1 MRFTIVTTYIAVI
14 LITLLLMTFYT
25 LELLRGSLYDHEYVN
40 MFTKANIISER
51 VSQIWDNDVLVT
63 ADRFNDTVENS
74 LAGTSIRGVI
84 TNTTYNIM
92 YDTNKEAGLLGKV
105 FMRDVLKSA
114 LEGEQTKL
122 TETNETGGKMI
133 SVAVPVE
140 RDNQIIG
147 CVYLVQNFTTIEN
160 TVSATK
166 TSMILFS
173 LLTIFIIG
181 MLSVGISYIITSP
194 ILQFRKAAREI
205 SKGNF
210 SIRMKVSGHNEMA
223 QMSETFNYMCE
234 ELEQTETKRRKFV
247 SDASHELKTP
257 MAGIKL
263 ICDSIVNTEN
273 IDMPTV
279 REFLGDMSE
288 EVERLT
294 RIVDRLLALT
304 KLDGG
309 GERLS
314 VSQVDLVS
322 LIECVIKKISPLAE
336 KKDVMVYTEIS
347 EDAKKHIVLDYDKM
361 FEAIYNVT
369 DNAVKYAPEGGYV
382 HISLSNDD
390 KNAVIKI
397 EDNGIGVPEAERD
410 KIFERFYR
418 LDDSRA
424 RDTGGTGLGLAIV
437 KEAVLMHN
445 GEISVTSSENG
456 GSIFTISLPYS
467 LLEEEII

>member
-63 ADRFNDTVENS
+63 ADRFNDTIENS

-140 RDNQIIG
+140 RDNQVIG

-234 ELEQTETKRRKFV
+234 ELEQTEAKRRKFV

-382 HISLSNDD
+382 HISLSNDE

-397 EDNGIGVPEAERD
+397 EDNGIGIPEAERD

-445 GEISVTSSENG
+445 GKISVTSSENG

>member
-445 GEISVTSSENG
+445 GKISVTSSENG